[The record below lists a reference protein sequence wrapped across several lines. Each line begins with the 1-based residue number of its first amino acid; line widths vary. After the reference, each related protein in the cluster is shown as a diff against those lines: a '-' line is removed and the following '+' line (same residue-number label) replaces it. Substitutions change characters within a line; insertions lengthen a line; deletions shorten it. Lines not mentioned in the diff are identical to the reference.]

1 MMFREG
7 QAHSPTNSPY
17 TKIRHLSKQRILYIQ
32 FSALVKSNARMFNC
46 GGNTHRDRLFRTIP
60 RSAPTFQKPH
70 YPTCFSYGEGLCV
83 LGWLCVL
90 AKPLD
95 THAKASLL
103 CSPHVCPFTQYV
115 NHSQVCSPAHSSA
128 FGTASPQDRYKAQ
141 K

>member
-1 MMFREG
+1 MPKVSQGCET
-7 QAHSPTNSPY
+7 QKAHTDTHPTNSPY

-103 CSPHVCPFTQYV
+103 CSPHVCPFIIRQSLTSLFTGSFV
-115 NHSQVCSPAHSSA
+115 SL
-128 FGTASPQDRYKAQ
+128 
-141 K
+141 